1 MLRIE
6 MIRAKVSRPGA
17 GQVATA
23 PVSRS
28 AHAAVVYGRR
38 APRPTSPMQDITSVC
53 KSLPRSDHNWR
64 SICAPQRGHALPVHA
79 CSHPVHFCAH
89 SVFPSYSPI
98 FHHLQSGFSVCMQSV
113 YVWILQYNA
122 LYIMSVYVRCMQFAF
137 RRSSRD
143 FAGFCG
149 LSRALLGAPVAGLF
163 RSSRILRP
171 SKAYPKPA
179 MGSYQGLLISA

>member
-53 KSLPRSDHNWR
+53 QSLPRSDHNWC

-79 CSHPVHFCAH
+79 MFMPVHILFTSVRIVCSHRILP
-89 SVFPSYSPI
+89 YSTI
-98 FHHLQSGFSVCMQSV
+98 CRYLQSGFAVCMQSV
-113 YVWILQYNA
+113 YFWILHSN
-122 LYIMSVYVRCMQFAF
+122 IMSVYVRCMHVAF

-143 FAGFCG
+143 FA
-149 LSRALLGAPVAGLF
+149 
-163 RSSRILRP
+163 
-171 SKAYPKPA
+171 
-179 MGSYQGLLISA
+179 